1 MYAGCVACCPLVSH
15 GEYANET
22 DRKIEG
28 WMDESRTVT
37 LCLPLAAASVIKAD
51 KRIKSRLVRLP
62 AWKQIRPIIIQRR
75 LSWEKP
81 DGKSDWPLLLL
92 RRWREPTAI
101 VSDFN
106 NNNHNEVNKQ
116 PHIRMITSYSQW
128 PCITV
133 MCRTIEMT
141 LDRHHNWDFIMQF
154 CHIRLLH
161 NNSTFTVCSCAYWN
175 T

>member
-1 MYAGCVACCPLVSH
+1 MKKLNLVQQVSYVSPPYRWAKMYAGCVARCPLVSH

-22 DRKIEG
+22 DRQIEG
-28 WMDESRTVT
+28 WVDGSRTVT
-37 LCLPLAAASVIKAD
+37 LCLPPAAASVIEAD
-51 KRIKSRLVRLP
+51 KSRLVRLP

-92 RRWREPTAI
+92 RRWRKPTAI
-101 VSDFN
+101 VSNFNIN
-106 NNNHNEVNKQ
+106 NNNNNNEVNKQ
-116 PHIRMITSYSQW
+116 PHIRMITSYSRW

-141 LDRHHNWDFIMQF
+141 
-154 CHIRLLH
+154 
-161 NNSTFTVCSCAYWN
+161 
-175 T
+175 